1 MLMHNYKYM
10 NQSRAQILATMGPSS
25 SKENVF
31 ENMCD
36 KQLGAVRLNFSWGD
50 FGSHLDQ
57 IRLIRKFEKERNIL
71 IPIIQDLPGPRIQRE
86 HGHTYDHGVSGAIT
100 EQDEKF
106 IKFGIENEV
115 DYIAVSFVAGPE
127 DILYCKEVI
136 KKLNGHQ
143 RVIAKIERQ
152 VALDNLDEI
161 IKVSDAIMVARGD
174 LGDEIPIEKVPF
186 AQADII
192 MRSKK
197 AGKTVIV
204 ATQML
209 ASMTDSITPTRAEV
223 TDVANAIL
231 QGADVVMLSEETA
244 KGAYPVEVVEV
255 MERIVLEAEKHLL
268 GKNTINPLLKLNK

>member
-1 MLMHNYKYM
+1 M
-10 NQSRAQILATMGPSS
+10 NPSRAQILATMGPSS

-31 ENMCD
+31 GNMCD
-36 KQLGAVRLNFSWGD
+36 KQICAVRLNFSWGD

-71 IPIIQDLPGPRIQRE
+71 IPIIQDLPGPRIQEE
-86 HGHTYDHGVSGAIT
+86 HGHTYDHGVHSAIT

-136 KKLNGHQ
+136 KKLNGKQ
-143 RVIAKIERQ
+143 RVIAKIERLA
-152 VALDNLDEI
+152 ALNNLDAI
-161 IKVSDAIMVARGD
+161 IEVSDAVMVARGD
-174 LGDEIPIEKVPF
+174 LGNEIPIEKIPF

-192 MRSKK
+192 SRSKK

-209 ASMTDSITPTRAEV
+209 VSMTDNVTPTRAEV

-255 MERIVLEAEKHLL
+255 MERIVIEAEKHLL
-268 GKNTINPLLKLNK
+268 GKITINPLLKLNK